1 MSAARL
7 AATLG
12 SVVVLAVLA
21 LVWAARGDGDP
32 SRGPDRAQAGVPDA
46 KDAPRTRLARGH
58 VPAAGRPRAR
68 VQIPSIG
75 VDAGVV
81 DLALNRDQTLQV
93 PARASRVGLW
103 KGGAVP
109 GARGAAIM
117 VGHVDSRT
125 GPAVFFR
132 LRHLA
137 EGDRVIV
144 RMPGRPPA
152 RYVVQGSEQ
161 VSKGR
166 FPTRRVYA
174 RTRGATLRLITC
186 SGSFDRTSGH
196 YRDNLVVYARAA

>member
-1 MSAARL
+1 MSRRL
-7 AATLG
+7 AAALG
-12 SVVVLAVLA
+12 VLLSLTVLGLVLAP
-21 LVWAARGDGDP
+21 WGDSDSP
-32 SRGPDRAQAGVPDA
+32 RRADRARPGLPDA

-81 DLALNRDQTLQV
+81 DLTLNRDQTLQV
-93 PARASRVGLW
+93 PARASQVGLW

>member
-1 MSAARL
+1 VSRRL
-7 AATLG
+7 AAALG
-12 SVVVLAVLA
+12 VLLSLTVLGLVLAPWGDSDSPPRA
-21 LVWAARGDGDP
+21 DRGRPGL
-32 SRGPDRAQAGVPDA
+32 PDA

-93 PARASRVGLW
+93 PARASQVGLW

-132 LRHLA
+132 LRRLA